1 MEQITPSQD
10 SKTNFDAVELLRQEY
25 DRHINRARNTI
36 FVVAAICLVLGV
48 VMVTGPVGPRWIYAG
63 IFTFVSAAYWA
74 LGFWAAK
81 KPVQAILAALILFC
95 SLTLIEIV
103 FDRSSTSW
111 SIIFRVVIIGFLA
124 TGLSYAL
131 KSWRLKQALGK

>member
-1 MEQITPSQD
+1 MEQITPSRD

-36 FVVAAICLVLGV
+36 FVVAAIYLVIAVL
-48 VMVTGPVGPRWIYAG
+48 MLTAPVGPRWMYVA
-63 IFTFVSAAYWA
+63 IFIFVSAAYWA
-74 LGFWAAK
+74 LGFWTAK

-103 FDRSSTSW
+103 FDRSSISRT
-111 SIIFRVVIIGFLA
+111 IIFRIVIIGFLA
-124 TGLSYAL
+124 TGLSYAI
-131 KSWRLKQALGK
+131 KSWRLKETLGK